1 MGLPPDGNQQMRLKR
16 NVGPSHLKH
25 EAESID
31 SDAPPGSSS
40 PSSYEDV
47 SIEIIEEDEDVPGDD
62 ASQSGQFANHTG
74 QKVNRVT

>member
-1 MGLPPDGNQQMRLKR
+1 MRLKR

-31 SDAPPGSSS
+31 SDAHPGPSS

-47 SIEIIEEDEDVPGDD
+47 SIEIIEEDDYVPGGDT
-62 ASQSGQFANHTG
+62 SQSGQFPNHTG
-74 QKVNRVT
+74 QKVNRVTAYQ